1 MALFHLGQLLVYG
14 NIGVCKVEDICTQ
27 HFFEDRAG
35 KEYYTLHPFFARSGD
50 KIYVPTST
58 TTASLRPVLNQK
70 EAASLL
76 DSLKTTDAAV
86 FCSRSQAS
94 LMLHYQDL
102 MQANT
107 MPDRLRLFKELCQK
121 EQLQRQKG
129 RKLNPTDMHFYKLT
143 EQLLSEEF
151 AIALDKTPA
160 EMRTTLRRAA
170 LS

>member
-1 MALFHLGQLLVYG
+1 MALFHPGQLLVYG
-14 NIGVCKVEDICTQ
+14 NIGVCQVDDICTQ

-35 KEYYTLHPFFARSGD
+35 KEYYTLHPFFARNGD
-50 KIYVPTST
+50 KIYVPTSA
-58 TTASLRPVLNQK
+58 TASLRPILGQK
-70 EAASLL
+70 EASSLL
-76 DSLKTTDAAV
+76 DTLKTTDTAV
-86 FCSRSQAS
+86 FCSRSQTA

-121 EQLQRQKG
+121 EQLQKQKG

-151 AIALDKTPA
+151 AIALNKTPA